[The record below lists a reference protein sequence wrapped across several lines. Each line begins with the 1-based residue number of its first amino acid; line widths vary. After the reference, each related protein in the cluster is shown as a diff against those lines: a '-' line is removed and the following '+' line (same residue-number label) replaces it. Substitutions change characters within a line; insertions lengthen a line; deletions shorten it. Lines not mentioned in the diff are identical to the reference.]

1 MTRRIFFFACLA
13 CLLLVGC
20 SAEGEMV
27 AEAAHT
33 PTQLPAAETPIATE
47 TTQPAPTPSPT
58 PSPATHT
65 PTPPPSSTPT
75 PAPTATPQPTETP
88 TATPI
93 PLPPPP
99 GKIVFLWSPELED
112 DLGPLPQNLY
122 FAKPGNAADEWEM
135 ETALKD
141 LHGAGLYLS
150 PDSTKFA
157 VRLFEDTDGNGIA
170 PGMDQNNIYLYPL
183 SDPALTLMAEAEP
196 ANNVQISWL
205 SDNQR
210 FTYTSYK
217 DIYLY
222 NLESTVSSKFLSFSG
237 PIFAHQ
243 WSPDGRWL
251 AVVSAIS
258 DEPGLQ
264 AEHRLDLYDMETNNL
279 ISIVSKLGTSR
290 VSWSPDSQ
298 WLAFNHEYGLL
309 GLFVASINDL
319 TPVEFVA
326 SNSIGLAS
334 WSPDGQWLAFTS
346 QTGAGSLN
354 LWNPNTQL
362 TERLLEGNG
371 RLSRP
376 IWSPDNQHLAVGLNT
391 EEESSLVVADIINKT
406 TNTVLEFR
414 VQL

>member
-1 MTRRIFFFACLA
+1 
-13 CLLLVGC
+13 
-20 SAEGEMV
+20 
-27 AEAAHT
+27 
-33 PTQLPAAETPIATE
+33 
-47 TTQPAPTPSPT
+47 
-58 PSPATHT
+58 
-65 PTPPPSSTPT
+65 
-75 PAPTATPQPTETP
+75 
-88 TATPI
+88 
-93 PLPPPP
+93 
-99 GKIVFLWSPELED
+99 
-112 DLGPLPQNLY
+112 
-122 FAKPGNAADEWEM
+122 M